1 MSKIIGTSMSKE
13 IVELFNKELTTIIL
27 STVTNEGFPH
37 ALPVHLIA
45 APDDKTV
52 RVALMSIHKTTE
64 NIKDNGKAFITVS
77 EGTDI
82 AVGIKGTAKVV
93 REPMEGNSAMCMI
106 EFKVEEIKSDT
117 TPTVIVT
124 DGIRS
129 KHRTD
134 KTKHFF
140 RAMFDE
146 LYRG

>member
-1 MSKIIGTSMSKE
+1 MSKE
-13 IVELFNKELTTIIL
+13 LVQLFNKELTTIIL
-27 STVTNEGFPH
+27 STVTSEGFPH
-37 ALPVHLIA
+37 AMSVHLIS

-52 RVALMSIHKTTE
+52 RMALASKHKTTE
-64 NIKDNGKAFITVS
+64 NIKDNGKAFITVL

-82 AVGIKGTAKVV
+82 AVSMKGAAKVI
-93 REPMEGNSAMCMI
+93 REPMEGNSAMAMI

-124 DGIRS
+124 DGVRS

-134 KTKHFF
+134 KTKDFF

-146 LYRG
+146 LNKG